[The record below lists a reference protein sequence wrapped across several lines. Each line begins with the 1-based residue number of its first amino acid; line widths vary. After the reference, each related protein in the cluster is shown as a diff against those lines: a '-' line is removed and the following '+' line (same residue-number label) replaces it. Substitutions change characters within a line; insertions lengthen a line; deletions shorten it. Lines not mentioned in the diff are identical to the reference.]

1 MKLWSLSVEH
11 FRGVRK
17 ARLDFGAGLNVL
29 HGPNDL
35 GKSSLAAAIRAALLL
50 QVSSKESEQFLN
62 WHGSGDPQ
70 VELIFESEPQRIW
83 RIRKTFGSH
92 PQAFLDESRDGVDFH
107 VEAKSREV
115 DGRLSEILRWG
126 LAPPGG
132 KTGGKGRPKG
142 MPVTFLSSALMA
154 EQDQVAAIF
163 DKALSADSDE
173 SGKERL
179 MEALQAVAEDPV
191 FKEILHI
198 VQAKVEEAF
207 GASGQKRRGKDSPWM
222 KIHEQIQRAED
233 EERQCSEQLHK
244 TVSIES
250 ELQELLNQRLEC
262 EAALDKL
269 RAECKGAEEDYGR
282 AIKREAILQRVRA
295 SQKRLAD
302 IVAAS
307 QELANTKARHTG
319 LIQTVA
325 RLVQQE
331 TEAKS
336 KLTATDAQVKKATEE
351 VRVQSADQERES
363 QLRQSALQKKCAE
376 LRSEQAVNDAT
387 LDRVRAVEAVAE
399 RARTLEAATGAFAA
413 RVTGLTS
420 QYDEAAKALR
430 EVDEQQRGVAGV
442 AQLLRSGAAQAAIAE
457 AETALAQL
465 ETWRAQANQQRSAA
479 INIENAQNDLN
490 LPGAA
495 GIEGLKRLEQELQV
509 ARARLG
515 VGLHLAVIPKRELRV
530 SIRRDGGAPESRL
543 LKDDLFNARASGEIH
558 LDIESIAEISLSGGE
573 ESARTEMARLQ
584 ARWSAEVE
592 PVLKQTGLANLD
604 DVGEAVRKRAAN
616 LEEIRGLRHEAA
628 ALDQRILDQPDWLGK
643 RAEKQR
649 EFDKSAEAL
658 AGADRKELEKLA
670 RKLRIKDLSAAEAS
684 LAQLAGQRPKLL
696 ARERALEG
704 DLAAAKLL
712 SSEKQKDLAT
722 AQEDVLRGRAA
733 VDGYSEGLL
742 KELLNKQSRLAADL
756 LRTEH
761 ELQMSDAKS
770 TEALIKA
777 RGALASA
784 EKEHAAAEARH
795 REIAD
800 ELKNTES
807 QRATAEG
814 ELKILA
820 EAAAKLD
827 EQAARL
833 ELSAVEAE
841 LALVPGP
848 ARVITEQALA
858 ESQAAVKSK
867 EAELREIEN
876 AIQSKRGALEH
887 VGGQVAKDRTEG
899 AREALTLLREQERN
913 LEIDYDAWALLRDTL
928 LEAEQQE
935 GVHLGRVLGGP
946 IIQRFGDLTAGR
958 YGKLD
963 LGPDLETN
971 TISVAGEGR
980 SVDALSVGTR
990 DQLSI
995 IFRLTLAEQL
1005 QSVVVL
1011 DDQLTQCDGERMV
1024 WIRSFIR
1031 EMAKNIQIIVFT
1043 CRPTDYLVPSEL
1055 KTAKKT
1061 EHFNTSFRSVDLT
1074 HVIERSWPQS
1084 SNSSGA

>member
-11 FRGVRK
+11 FRGIRK
-17 ARLDFGAGLNVL
+17 ARLEFGAGLNVL

-50 QVSSKESEQFLN
+50 QVSSKEGDEFLN
-62 WHGSGDPQ
+62 WQGSGDPH

-83 RIRKTFGSH
+83 RIRKTFGSRA
-92 PQAFLDESRDGVDFH
+92 QAFLDESRDGVDFR
-107 VEAKSREV
+107 VEAKAREV

-142 MPVTFLSSALMA
+142 MPVTFLSSAFLA

-163 DKALSADSDE
+163 AQALSADSDE
-173 SGKERL
+173 SGKKRL
-179 MEALQAVAEDPV
+179 IEALQAVAEDPV
-191 FKEILHI
+191 FKSILHI
-198 VQAKVEEAF
+198 VQAKVEQAF
-207 GASGQKRRGKDSPWM
+207 GATGQKRRGKDSPWI
-222 KIHEQIQRAED
+222 KIQEQIQRAEA
-233 EERQCSEQLHK
+233 EERQWSEQLQK

-262 EAALDKL
+262 EAALGKL
-269 RAECKGAEEDYGR
+269 RSEYKSAEEDYGR
-282 AIKREAILQRVRA
+282 AIKREVILQRLRI
-295 SQKRLAD
+295 SHKRLAD

-307 QELANTKARHTG
+307 QELANTKARHAD
-319 LIQTVA
+319 LIQRVA
-325 RLVQQE
+325 KLGQQE
-331 TEAKS
+331 TEANS
-336 KLTATDAQVKKATEE
+336 KLAATDARVKKAAEE
-351 VRVQSADQERES
+351 VRAQNADQERES
-363 QLRQSALQKKCAE
+363 QLRQSTLQKKCAE
-376 LRSEQAVNDAT
+376 LRSEQAINDAT
-387 LDRVRAVEAVAE
+387 LGRVRAVEPVAE
-399 RARTLEAATGAFAA
+399 RARALETATGALTA
-413 RVTGLTS
+413 RIAELTG
-420 QYDEAAKALR
+420 QYDEAAKALK
-430 EVDEQQRGVAGV
+430 ELDEQQRGVAGV
-442 AQLLRSGAAQAAIAE
+442 AQLFRSAAAQAAIAE
-457 AETALAQL
+457 AETALGQL
-465 ETWRAQANQQRSAA
+465 ATWRAQATQQRSAA
-479 INIENAQNDLN
+479 INIESTQNHQN
-490 LPGAA
+490 LPAA
-495 GIEGLKRLEQELQV
+495 ADIEALKRLEQQLQV

-530 SIRRDGGAPESRL
+530 SMRRDGGDPESRV
-543 LKDDLFNARASGEIH
+543 LKQDLFNTRASGEIH
-558 LDIESIAEISLSGGE
+558 LDIEGIAEISLSGGE

-584 ARWSAEVE
+584 ARWSTEVE
-592 PVLKQTGLANLD
+592 PVLKQTGLASLD
-604 DVGEAVRKRAAN
+604 EVAEAVRTRAAN
-616 LEEIRGLRHEAA
+616 LDEIRKLRHEAA
-628 ALDQRILDQPDWLGK
+628 ALDQRISDQPDWVGK

-649 EFDKSAEAL
+649 ELDKSAEAL

-684 LAQLAGQRPKLL
+684 LAQLSGQRPKLL
-696 ARERALEG
+696 ARERTLEG
-704 DLAAAKLL
+704 DLAAAQLL
-712 SSEKQKDLAT
+712 FSEKQKDLAA
-722 AQEDVLRGRAA
+722 AQEEVIRARAA
-733 VDGYSEGLL
+733 IEGYSEGLL
-742 KELLNKQSRLAADL
+742 TELLDKQSRLAADL
-756 LRTEH
+756 LAAEG

-770 TEALIKA
+770 SEALIKA
-777 RGALASA
+777 RGVLALA
-784 EKEHAAAEARH
+784 EKEHAAAGARH

-800 ELKNTES
+800 ELRNTDS

-833 ELSAVEAE
+833 EMSAVEAE
-841 LALVPGP
+841 LALAPEP
-848 ARVITEQALA
+848 SRAITEQLLA
-858 ESQAAVKSK
+858 ESQASVKSK

-887 VGGQVAKDRTEG
+887 VGGQVAKDRSEG
-899 AREALTLLREQERN
+899 AREALALLREQEHN

-958 YGKLD
+958 YGKLA

-971 TISVAGEGR
+971 SILVAGEGR
-980 SVDALSVGTR
+980 PVDALSVGTR

-1031 EMAKNIQIIVFT
+1031 EMVKNIQIIVFT
-1043 CRPTDYLVPSEL
+1043 CRPGDYLLPSEL
-1055 KTAKKT
+1055 KTAKKA
-1061 EHFNTSFRSVDLT
+1061 ERLSASVLSVDLT
-1074 HVIERSWPQS
+1074 QVIERS
-1084 SNSSGA
+1084 